1 MEVDFKVI
9 DEELKSVQYQE
20 KVTSPKELQ
29 LMEQLHPKSME
40 GTVRPIIF

>member
-9 DEELKSVQYQE
+9 DEQLKSVQYQE
-20 KVTSPKELQ
+20 KVASPKELQ

>member
-9 DEELKSVQYQE
+9 DEQLKSVQYQE

-40 GTVRPIIF
+40 GTVLQIIF